1 MPSEV
6 NHAKEEPMPEIALI
20 VGAGSGLSASLAR
33 LLARE
38 GMRVALAARGAD
50 KLQPLADEIGGSAW
64 PCDATNPDHVAGLF
78 ASVERQIGVPDLVV
92 FNAGYRTRGPLV
104 ELDIEEVRKTIIS
117 SAFAGFLV
125 GQAATRAMLRRG
137 HGGTIIFTGAS
148 ASVKGYAK
156 SAPFAMGKFALRGL
170 AESMARELQPQNI
183 HVGHVV
189 VDGGIAAPDRAAAAA
204 QRGPDSML
212 QPDAIAESFLHLHRQ
227 HRSAWSWE
235 IAVRPWVENF

>member
-1 MPSEV
+1 
-6 NHAKEEPMPEIALI
+6 MPEIALI

-33 LLARE
+33 LCARE
-38 GMRVALAARGAD
+38 GMKVALASRDTG
-50 KLQPLADEIGGSAW
+50 KLQPVLDETGALAY
-64 PCDATNPDHVAGLF
+64 PCDATDANQVAGLF
-78 ASVERQIGVPDLVV
+78 SLVERNLGVPDLTV

-104 ELDIEEVRKTIIS
+104 ELDVEEVRKTLIS

-125 GQAATRAMLRRG
+125 GQAAARALLRRG
-137 HGGTIIFTGAS
+137 HGGSIIFTGAS
-148 ASVKGYAK
+148 ASVKGYPK

-189 VDGGIAAPDRAAAAA
+189 IDGGIANPGRDANA
-204 QRGPDSML
+204 RGADGML
-212 QPDAIAESFLHLHRQ
+212 SPDAIAESFLHLHRQ

-235 IAVRPWVENF
+235 IAVRPWVESF

>member
-1 MPSEV
+1 
-6 NHAKEEPMPEIALI
+6 MPEIALI
-20 VGAGSGLSASLAR
+20 VGAGSGLSAAIAR

-38 GMRVALAARGAD
+38 GMKVGLAARNAD
-50 KLQPLADEIGGSAW
+50 KLQPLAEEIGGMAW

-78 ASVERQIGVPDLVV
+78 SALDRELGVPDLVV

-104 ELDIEEVRKTIIS
+104 DLDIEEVRKTLIAT
-117 SAFAGFLV
+117 AFGGFLV
-125 GQAATRAMLRRG
+125 GQAAARAMLRRG

-148 ASVKGYAK
+148 ASVKGYPK

-189 VDGGIAAPDRAAAAA
+189 IDGGILASDRAAAAA

-212 QPDAIAESFLHLHRQ
+212 RPEAIADSFLHLHRQ

-235 IAVRPWVENF
+235 IAVRPWVESF